1 MNVTETKPLDQPGR
15 TPNSRQRLR
24 PSRMQPAELRT
35 PASCSP
41 VEALNPVEAP
51 KLVKAPNPV
60 EDCSTDL
67 ETLAFAIGLDAS
79 DDAAIYLHRANTHH
93 DGE

>member
-1 MNVTETKPLDQPGR
+1 MNVTETKPLDQPGG
-15 TPNSRQRLR
+15 TPNGRQRLR
-24 PSRMQPAELRT
+24 PSRMQPAESKA

-41 VEALNPVEAP
+41 VEALNPVKDGSA
-51 KLVKAPNPV
+51 A
-60 EDCSTDL
+60 L

>member
-1 MNVTETKPLDQPGR
+1 MNVTETKPLDQLGG
-15 TPNSRQRLR
+15 TPNGGQIPR
-24 PSRMQPAELRT
+24 PSRMQPAESST

-51 KLVKAPNPV
+51 NPV
-60 EDCSTDL
+60 EDGSPAL